1 MRYPSVSV
9 GAATDFG
16 LLGVLYRGGRRG
28 GAACYGNV
36 DVDGD
41 AAAAE
46 LYVNFT

>member
-28 GAACYGNV
+28 G
-36 DVDGD
+36 
-41 AAAAE
+41 E
-46 LYVNFT
+46 LHVMVMLMAMAMLQLLNYM